1 MQIKMT
7 TKTQKKVSHFTS
19 KFTTLSHYMRVAFF
33 ISVVFITAIPIS
45 RCFGQNKTDVTGIV
59 ILDTASFWRLHNTLK
74 PPVIETGNGLTPI
87 LVQKNPAKWKDMET
101 PEPPKTWIE
110 PDFDDSLWGR
120 LPARRECSVP
130 SLSRLCM
137 RGKFQVTNI
146 ARVSDLRLS
155 LEYFGGAVIYLN
167 GKEVVRGNLSAAQ
180 SELADSYPAEA
191 FAGINNKGNTNPL
204 LLRKLS
210 NLKIP
215 LENLHIG
222 VNVLAIELVRAPYNK
237 VLLPKAPSA
246 DPDLQW
252 STCFL
257 DKVQLVTSNDGIISN
272 TTRPKGFQ
280 VWNSDAMG
288 SDFDLDWGD
297 PCEPVRPVKLSGARN
312 GSYSGKVVVGST
324 SPIQEIKATVSDLI
338 GESGSIPAGDVHIR
352 YSLPWGEEE
361 IVQPNRG
368 LPNPYSAKA
377 DLLGALVET
386 PPKDIPVYQKPLTKG
401 FNLTNQSPVFGAV
414 CPVWVTVHVPKAAKP
429 GIYRGDLTIT
439 AKGEKPVMAP
449 VEVRVL
455 DWTLPDP
462 QDYTTWTE
470 FVQSPDTLTVEY
482 GIKPWSEKHWEM
494 IAKTFSLLNEVG
506 SRVIY
511 VPVIA
516 QSNLGNEHGM
526 VYWIKDGENK
536 YKYDFSIMDKYL
548 DYAEKYMGKPK
559 LVCFVVWDVYM
570 ANKNVENLDDKQMMK
585 FLNNGGWL
593 QGPGWGEMRK
603 DLDQMTE
610 KDRKRAHEI
619 CQYMREPYDP
629 KKSVPFGYISCSPK
643 IFKERFDALK
653 SSNAG
658 PLVTMPDPV
667 TGKLEEVKI
676 SNLTNPGSM
685 ELWKPLFAQIKER
698 MKKRNLDN
706 ASAIGFTTD
715 TQPNKADVQFL
726 HEASGGL
733 PWVSH
738 SHHLAKNLYGI
749 EKVGY
754 ATWVWGPVFSQDTG
768 MFGWKNPLLF
778 VQHQRD
784 VRPIKNPA
792 ARWRYC
798 AEANITGG
806 QRGFGRMG
814 ADFWFALKDKEGK
827 RIGTITGRYPGSTW
841 RNLEILNFFMAAG
854 PDGPVGT
861 NSFEAVREGVQE
873 CEARIFIEKAL
884 IDETLKVKLGTEL
897 TKRAKDILDKRIS
910 YMWKGCTSFDYGGTR
925 MPWGYT
931 SDYHSWFLAPS
942 TWQDRS
948 EKLYELAGEV
958 QKKLAK

>member
-1 MQIKMT
+1 MVFRLTHSIS
-7 TKTQKKVSHFTS
+7 KKYICLAV
-19 KFTTLSHYMRVAFF
+19 F
-33 ISVVFITAIPIS
+33 ISVIFVLTAAIPFAK
-45 RCFGQNKTDVTGIV
+45 CFGQSKPDAGIV
-59 ILDTASFWRLHNTLK
+59 ILDTAGFWRMHNTLK

-87 LVQKNPAKWKDMET
+87 LIQKNPAKWKDMET

-130 SLSRLCM
+130 SLSRLCL
-137 RGKFQVTNI
+137 RGKFQVVNL

-167 GKEVVRGNLSAAQ
+167 GKEVVRGNVSVIQ
-180 SELADSYPAEA
+180 NELADSYPAEA

-210 NLKIP
+210 EIKIP
-215 LENLHIG
+215 IKHLRAGI
-222 VNVLAIELVRAPYNK
+222 NVLAIELVRAPYNK
-237 VLLPKAPSA
+237 VLLPKAPSV

-257 DKVQLVTSNDGIISN
+257 SKVQLVTANTEIISN

-280 VWNSDAMG
+280 IWNSDAMG

-324 SPIQEIKATVSDLI
+324 STIQELKATVSDLI

-526 VYWIKDGENK
+526 VYWNKDGENK

-570 ANKNVENLDDKQMMK
+570 GNRYAENLNDQEILK
-585 FLNNGGWL
+585 LSGRYGWL
-593 QGPGWGEMRK
+593 ALKPEMRK
-603 DLDQMTE
+603 YDYDPARMTE
-610 KDRKRAHEI
+610 KDRKLAHEI
-619 CQYMREPYDP
+619 CEYMREPYDS
-629 KKSVPFGYISCSPK
+629 KKPVPAWGYISCSPK
-643 IFKERFDALK
+643 TLKDRFDAVK

-658 PLVTMPDPV
+658 PLVTMLDPV
-667 TGKLEEVKI
+667 SGKLEDVKLPR
-676 SNLTNPGSM
+676 LTESASM
-685 ELWKPLFAQIKER
+685 DLWKPFFSQVKER
-698 MKKRNLDN
+698 MKKRDLD
-706 ASAIGFTTD
+706 SVTTIGFVTD
-715 TQPNKADVQFL
+715 VQPNKADVQFL

-738 SHHLAKNLYGI
+738 GHPLAKNLYGI

-768 MFGWKNPLLF
+768 MFGWKNPLLVAQF
-778 VQHQRD
+778 QRLIW
-784 VRPIKNPA
+784 PIKDPA

-806 QRGFGRMG
+806 QRGIGRMG

-827 RIGTITGRYPGSTW
+827 RTGTINGRYPGSTW

-884 IDETLKVKLGTEL
+884 INETLKAKLGTEL
-897 TKRAKDILDKRIS
+897 ADRAKNILDERIS
-910 YMWKGCTSFDYGGTR
+910 CMWKGCTNFHCSAPL
-925 MPWGYT
+925 MPWGYPA
-931 SDYHSWFLAPS
+931 DYHSWFLAPS
-942 TWQDRS
+942 TWQERS

-958 QKKLAK
+958 QKKIG